1 MKQPKVLT
9 VEPLF
14 PLKPPSNIQNILV
27 IGCGGTGSYI
37 IPNLVRL
44 LVNSK
49 QPVCLTLADA
59 DTVETKNL
67 IRQNFIKSDVGK
79 NKAEA
84 LAQRYSSAF
93 GTQIQFLTK
102 YLESADD
109 VAKALKNA
117 RVSNV
122 SYSSSVPLIISCV
135 DNIKAR
141 AFMVEALRFHYPNGG
156 YIIDCGNEDVSGQ
169 VLLSCLTDM
178 DDPSTGVYRTPH
190 LFEVFPELVERA
202 KTDKLASELSCAE
215 MAESSNQFGFVNL
228 NAATFALN
236 FVYDLLS
243 GNPIS
248 TYMVEFSIKNKFSQR
263 TLTKSSLQA
272 WPACGWKLKIPK

>member
-1 MKQPKVLT
+1 MAQTKTLT
-9 VEPLF
+9 IEPLY
-14 PLKPPSNIQNILV
+14 PLKPLTNIQNVLV
-27 IGCGGTGSYI
+27 IGCGGTGSYV

-44 LVNSK
+44 LLNSR

-59 DTVETKNL
+59 DTVEPKNL

-84 LAQRYSSAF
+84 LARRYSTAF
-93 GTQIQFLTK
+93 GTQIQFLPQ
-102 YLESADD
+102 YLESANSI
-109 VAKALKNA
+109 KTALRNA
-117 RVSNV
+117 QVNNINYGNST
-122 SYSSSVPLIISCV
+122 PLIISCV

-141 AFMVEALRFHYPNGG
+141 KFMVEALQLYYPNGG
-156 YIIDCGNEDVSGQ
+156 YIIDCGNEDVAGQ
-169 VLLSCLTDM
+169 VLLTCITSAM
-178 DDPSTGVYRTPH
+178 EPSTGVYRTPH

-263 TLTKSSLQA
+263 PLTKSSLES
-272 WPACGWKLKIPK
+272 WSKLGLALRLPK